1 MVELTMNSK
10 RRALPRLL
18 VGSVLVGGLLAA
30 SCGSSA
36 SPAASATADAAE
48 SAVQVVAVGCRS
60 ADVHGAGLMVG
71 DGRVATVAHVVAGAT
86 RLEVRGVHGTATAT
100 VVYFDPVLDLA
111 VLKVDPRLAAP
122 VPIGDA
128 ASGDRGTVTVY
139 RDDAPV
145 QLTAEVRR
153 PVQINTA
160 DIYGLGKHLRPGYEL
175 SLDIRPGDSGAV
187 VVVGGK
193 AVALL
198 WATSKEAV
206 ARTWAMRAS
215 LLTAHLTDS
224 APVDNGHCT

>member
-1 MVELTMNSK
+1 MVGLTMDLQ
-10 RRALPRLL
+10 RRALPFL
-18 VGSVLVGGLLAA
+18 VFGLVVVGGLLAA
-30 SCGSSA
+30 SCGSSG
-36 SPAASATADAAE
+36 SPADKAAVDAAE

-86 RLEVRGVHGTATAT
+86 RLEVRGVHGTAAAT
-100 VVYFDPVLDLA
+100 VVYFDPILDLA
-111 VLKVDPRLAAP
+111 VLKVDPRLATP
-122 VPIGDA
+122 VPIGEA
-128 ASGDRGTVTVY
+128 ASGDQGTVTVY

-175 SLDIRPGDSGAV
+175 NLDIRPGDSGAV

-198 WATSKEAV
+198 WATSKEAA
-206 ARTWAMRAS
+206 ARTWAMSAS
-215 LLTAHLTDS
+215 LLTDHLTDS
-224 APVDNGHCT
+224 TPVGNGHCT

>member
-1 MVELTMNSK
+1 MNLQ
-10 RRALPRLL
+10 RRALLF
-18 VGSVLVGGLLAA
+18 VVGGLLAA
-30 SCGSSA
+30 SCGSTASSA
-36 SPAASATADAAE
+36 PAASVNAAE

-60 ADVHGAGLMVG
+60 VDVHGAGLMVG

-86 RLEVRGVHGTATAT
+86 RLEVRGVHGTAAAT
-100 VVYFDPVLDLA
+100 VVYFDPILDLA
-111 VLKVDPRLAAP
+111 VLKVDPRLATP
-122 VPIGDA
+122 MPIGTA
-128 ASGDRGTVTVY
+128 ASGDRGTVIVY

-145 QLTAEVRR
+145 ELPAEVQR

-175 SLDIRPGDSGAV
+175 NLDIRPGDSGAV

-198 WATSKEAV
+198 WATSKEAA

-215 LLTAHLTDS
+215 LLTDHLSDS